1 MKKLLISFGIL
12 AALQTVNAQNISSKK
27 WADLFSYNNVLAL
40 KEDNGKII
48 AATENGIFYYTISS
62 GEISKLSKANGLH
75 EVKIS
80 AFDYN
85 PQTKIGLVGY
95 ENGSLDVITPQGITY
110 VVDIPIATGYNASK
124 KINHISITGDRA
136 VVSVG
141 YGVSIFNL
149 QNKEFGDSAFFV
161 TGGVYQASNE
171 ATIKDN
177 KVYSVTN
184 TGLKTH
190 ELNTTFPVFST
201 WATELAGNF
210 TDIDSDGVVVFSS
223 ATASYLYNNG
233 VSTPLSQT
241 FGSVSDVVVNA
252 DNFVITDASRIYS
265 YNINGTFSGS
275 VTVGEVC
282 NTATKVGSKIFCGTV
297 LSGLKSED
305 NIIYKPDGPYFNYS
319 YKIRLF
325 NENQLLVSTGGRE
338 ARFNTVLPNPKN
350 PGFYYFDGAQWVY
363 STYFSGNTTTFNVLD
378 VISDPVNQSEFYFSN
393 YNNAPGH
400 GIYKM
405 KYNAG
410 SKDFEFVKRYPLDAI
425 DPSLPLNNFLNR
437 PVGFALDDQ
446 NNLFASMGFTG
457 DTGADIGVAY
467 YDRAADNF
475 LLKNLNITNTNGMQ
489 QPLYHEN
496 LFYIPTPR
504 TNNFL
509 VYDTKKTQSLAD
521 DTTIFL
527 TESNG
532 FPANSEGSISVAV
545 DKSGDAWI
553 GTSAGL
559 RILPNVSSEI
569 RNNPTVEPIVIEQNG
584 LAEEL
589 FRDSQVLQIE
599 VDGGNQKW
607 VSIDGGGVYYLS
619 ASGERIIKRF
629 TKENSPLPTNSV
641 TDIKVDKK
649 TGKVYF
655 VTYQGIVAYQGDV
668 ADVNSGFGNVVV
680 YPNPVVYAQYKGSV
694 TIKGLAET
702 TNIRITDA
710 AGNIVHSAIARS
722 GYHEWDLNNQKG
734 KRVASGIYFVLMTN
748 VDGSDKA
755 TAKIAVVN

>member
-1 MKKLLISFGIL
+1 MKKFSIISLGIL
-12 AALQTVNAQNISSKK
+12 ATLQMVKAQNISSKK

-48 AATENGIFYYTISS
+48 AATENGIFYYTVST
-62 GEISKLSKANGLH
+62 GEISKLSKTNGLH

-85 PQTKIGLVGY
+85 PQTKIGLIGY
-95 ENGSLDVITPQGITY
+95 QNGSLDVITPQGITY
-110 VVDIPIATGYNASK
+110 VIDIPIATGYNGSK

-141 YGVSIFNL
+141 YGVSIFDL
-149 QNKEFGDSAFFV
+149 KKKEFGDSAFFV
-161 TGGVYQASNE
+161 TGGIYQASNE

-177 KVYSVTN
+177 KVFSATN

-201 WATELAGNF
+201 WTTELAGNF
-210 TDIDSDGVVVFSS
+210 TDIDSESTLAFSS
-223 ATASYLYNNG
+223 STLTYLYNNG

-241 FGSVSDVVVNA
+241 FGNVSDVVVNA
-252 DNFVITDASRIYS
+252 DNIIITDASRIYT
-265 YNINGTFSGS
+265 YNTNGTFAGS
-275 VTVGEVC
+275 VTVGEEC

-305 NIIYKPDGPYFNYS
+305 NVIYKPDGPYFNYA

-325 NENQLLVSTGGRE
+325 NDNQLLVSSG
-338 ARFNTVLPNPKN
+338 ARINQFNEHISNPKN
-350 PGFYYFDGAQWVY
+350 PGFYYYNGAEWIY
-363 STYFSGNTTTFNVLD
+363 SSYFVGSTSTFNVLD
-378 VISDPVNQSEFYFSN
+378 AIADPTTSDVYFTN

-400 GIYKM
+400 GVNKM
-405 KYNAG
+405 KYNAAN
-410 SKDFEFVKRYPLDAI
+410 KDFEFVKNYDLGSI
-425 DPSLPLNNFLNR
+425 DNYHRR
-437 PVGFALDDQ
+437 PVGFTFDDQ
-446 NNLFASMGFTG
+446 NNLFATLGYSGSTG
-457 DTGADIGVAY
+457 TTAALAAYDKATDQFLVKDFGLISSGV
-467 YDRAADNF
+467 
-475 LLKNLNITNTNGMQ
+475 Q
-489 QPLYHEN
+489 QPLFSNN
-496 LFYIPTPR
+496 LLWIPLPR
-504 TNNFL
+504 SNNFL
-509 VYDTKKTQSLAD
+509 VYDNKKTPNFSD
-521 DTTIFL
+521 DTQYL
-527 TESNG
+527 LAESNG
-532 FPANSEGSISVAV
+532 LPSNSEGTISIAI

-553 GTSAGL
+553 GTSSGL
-559 RILPNVSSEI
+559 RILPNAATEI
-569 RNNPTVEPIVIEQNG
+569 ANNPTIEPIVVEQSG

-589 FRDSQVLQIE
+589 FRDSNILQIE

-607 VSIDGGGVYYLS
+607 VSVDGGGVYYLS
-619 ASGERIIKRF
+619 ESGEQIIKRF

-655 VTYQGIVAYQGDV
+655 VTYDGIVTFQGDV
-668 ADVNSGFGNVVV
+668 ADVTSDFGNVLV
-680 YPNPVVYAQYKGSV
+680 YPNPVVYAQFKGKV
-694 TIKGLAET
+694 TIKGLAEK

-710 AGNIVHSAIARS
+710 AGNIVHSAVARS
-722 GYHEWDLNNQKG
+722 GYYEWDLNNQKG

-748 VDGSDKA
+748 EDASDKA